1 METNNSIDAIADRI
15 SALAREIEESINR
28 LQVILNS

>member
-1 METNNSIDAIADRI
+1 METNNSIEAISDRI

-28 LQVILNS
+28 LQVILNN